1 MNNRASANYIKCLL
15 LLLVCTTITACGG
28 GSGSD
33 SNNPPDQQDGNQSGQ
48 VPITSDNAV
57 EVVDTVM
64 SQDALESTDIATQR
78 GLNMLAGSGG
88 QAGVQQLV
96 SAALA
101 PSLNK
106 LQKVL
111 VNSAQTDIDIQE
123 DCLFSGFVHVSGIIS
138 DTGIAVGDQLSVD
151 FENCMDGNVQID
163 GSITITFT
171 DVSDN
176 FMESEES
183 GFSVSIAFA
192 ALSVVAEEEFASI
205 DGGANLSHTASEGA
219 TLLSING
226 TSLTVTS
233 SVGSLE
239 MRNFEIS
246 EYTDLADQLF
256 SFSLSGTVASED
268 LAGSVT
274 VDTQAA
280 FVQRFT
286 DTYPHQGILLVEG
299 ASASSVLFTV
309 LDNANV
315 RFEVDAN
322 GDGTV
327 DETITTTWQEA
338 LPDFY

>member
-1 MNNRASANYIKCLL
+1 MNNRAPVNFLKCLL
-15 LLLVCTTITACGG
+15 LLSASVAITACGG
-28 GSGSD
+28 SSGSD
-33 SNNPPDQQDGNQSGQ
+33 NGNPSEQQDGNQSGQ
-48 VPITSDNAV
+48 VSITADNAV

-78 GLNMLAGSGG
+78 GLNILAGSGG
-88 QAGVQQLV
+88 QYGVQQLV

-138 DTGIAVGDQLSVD
+138 DNGIAVGDQLSVD
-151 FENCMDGNVQID
+151 FGNCMDGNVQID

-183 GFSVSIAFA
+183 GFSVSITFA

-226 TSLTVTS
+226 TSLAVTS
-233 SVGSLE
+233 SVGSVE
-239 MRNFEIS
+239 MKNFDIS
-246 EYTDLADQLF
+246 EYTDLADETL
-256 SFSLSGTVASED
+256 SFTLSGTVASED

-280 FVQRFT
+280 FVRNFT
-286 DTYPHQGILLVEG
+286 DTYPHQGVLLIEG
-299 ASASSVLFTV
+299 ASGSSVLFTV

-327 DETITTTWQEA
+327 DESITTTWQEA

>member
-1 MNNRASANYIKCLL
+1 MNNRASVDSIKFLFLLWACLA
-15 LLLVCTTITACGG
+15 ITACGG

-33 SNNPPDQQDGNQSGQ
+33 SNNPPEQDSGRSGQ

-64 SQDALESTDIATQR
+64 SKDALESTDIATQR

-88 QAGVQQLV
+88 QAGVRQLV

-101 PSLNK
+101 PSLGK

-111 VNSAQTDIDIQE
+111 VNSAQTDIDIRE

-138 DTGIAVGDQLSVD
+138 ETGIAVGDQLSVD
-151 FENCMDGNVQID
+151 FGNCMDGDVQID

-171 DVSDN
+171 EVSDN

-205 DGGANLSHTASEGA
+205 DGGANLSHTASGEA
-219 TLLSING
+219 TLLSVNG
-226 TSLTVTS
+226 TSLAVTS

-256 SFSLSGTVASED
+256 SFSLSGTVESED

-286 DTYPHQGILLVEG
+286 DTYPYQGILLIEG
-299 ASASSVLFTV
+299 ASGSSVLFTV

-327 DETITTTWQEA
+327 DEIITTTWQEA

>member
-1 MNNRASANYIKCLL
+1 MNNNTPINLLKCLL
-15 LLLVCTTITACGG
+15 LLWASVAITACGG

-33 SNNPPDQQDGNQSGQ
+33 NDNPPEQQDGNQSGQ
-48 VPITSDNAV
+48 VSITADNAV

-78 GLNMLAGSGG
+78 GLNILAGNGG
-88 QAGVQQLV
+88 QAGLQQLV
-96 SAALA
+96 GLALA

-106 LQKVL
+106 LQNVL

-138 DTGIAVGDQLSVD
+138 ETGIAVGDQLSVD
-151 FENCMDGNVQID
+151 FENCMDGNVQIN

-176 FMESEES
+176 FMESDES
-183 GFSVSIAFA
+183 SFSVSITFA

-226 TSLTVTS
+226 TSLAVTS
-233 SVGSLE
+233 SVGSVV
-239 MRNFEIS
+239 MTNFEIS
-246 EYTDLADQLF
+246 EYTDLADQAL
-256 SFSLSGTVASED
+256 SFTLSGTVASED

-286 DTYPHQGILLVEG
+286 DIYPHQGILLIEG
-299 ASASSVLFTV
+299 ASGSSVLFTV

>member
-1 MNNRASANYIKCLL
+1 MNNNTPITLLKCLL
-15 LLLVCTTITACGG
+15 LLLGSAAITACGG
-28 GSGSD
+28 GSGSG
-33 SNNPPDQQDGNQSGQ
+33 SNNPPEQQDGNQSGR
-48 VPITSDNAV
+48 VSITPDNAV

-78 GLNMLAGSGG
+78 GLNILAGSGG

-106 LQKVL
+106 LQNVL
-111 VNSAQTDIDIQE
+111 INSAQTDIDIQE

-138 DTGIAVGDQLSVD
+138 DAGIAVGDQLSVD
-151 FENCMDGNVQID
+151 FENCMDGSAQID

-176 FMESEES
+176 FMESGES
-183 GFSVSIAFA
+183 SFSVSITFA

-205 DGGANLSHTASEGA
+205 DGGASLTHTASEGA

-226 TSLTVTS
+226 TSLAVTS
-233 SVGSLE
+233 SAGSVI
-239 MRNFEIS
+239 MTNFEIS
-246 EYTDLADQLF
+246 EYTDLADEVF
-256 SFSLSGTVASED
+256 SFTLSGTVASED

-286 DTYPHQGILLVEG
+286 DSYPHQGMLLIEG
-299 ASASSVLFTV
+299 ASGSSVLFTV

-322 GDGTV
+322 GDGTA
-327 DETITTTWQEA
+327 DETITTTWQDA

>member
-1 MNNRASANYIKCLL
+1 MSNNTPINLLKCLL
-15 LLLVCTTITACGG
+15 LLGISVAITACGG

-33 SNNPPDQQDGNQSGQ
+33 SNNPPEQQDHRPSGQ
-48 VPITSDNAV
+48 VSITPDNAV
-57 EVVDTVM
+57 EVIDTVI
-64 SQDALESTDIATQR
+64 SRDPLENTDIATRR

-106 LQKVL
+106 LQNVL
-111 VNSAQTDIDIQE
+111 VNSGESDIDIQE
-123 DCLFSGFVHVSGIIS
+123 DCLYSGFVHVSGIIS
-138 DTGIAVGDQLSVD
+138 DAGIAVGDQLSVD
-151 FENCMDGNVQID
+151 FENCMDGSVQID

-176 FMESEES
+176 FMESEVS
-183 GFSVSIAFA
+183 GFSVSITFA
-192 ALSVVAEEEFASI
+192 ALSVLAEEEFASI
-205 DGGANLSHTASEGA
+205 DGGASLSHTASEEA

-226 TSLTVTS
+226 TSLSVTS
-233 SVGSLE
+233 SVGSLV
-239 MRNFEIS
+239 MSNFEIS

-256 SFSLSGTVASED
+256 SFTLSGTVASDD

-274 VDTQAA
+274 VDTQAG

-286 DTYPHQGILLVEG
+286 DTYPHQGILLIEG
-299 ASASSVLFTV
+299 ASGSSVLFIV

-315 RFEVDAN
+315 RFEVDVD
-322 GDGTV
+322 GDGV
-327 DETITTTWQEA
+327 ADEIITSTWQEA